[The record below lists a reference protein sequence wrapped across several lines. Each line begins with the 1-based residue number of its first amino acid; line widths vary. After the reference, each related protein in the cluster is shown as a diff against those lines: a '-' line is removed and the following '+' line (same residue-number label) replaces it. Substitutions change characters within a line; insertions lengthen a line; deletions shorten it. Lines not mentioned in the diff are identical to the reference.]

1 MSLQPMELAHDGK
14 RLVGQVAKPA
24 GDGPFPTVLVMHS
37 GVGIDQ
43 FNYDVAQK
51 LADRGF
57 LAVATDMYGT
67 DVDLGDEASF
77 GGEFQSLLDSPD
89 TLRSRVLAWFNA
101 IAARDDVDA
110 SRMAA
115 IGYCFGG
122 YCVLELARTGANC
135 RAVVSYHGL
144 LETKAPAQPGTVR
157 AHVAAYCG
165 LNDPYA
171 PLEHI
176 TALRKELTDAEA
188 SFTISV
194 FGGVEHGFTDPDAA
208 RHGRPGISY
217 NAIAAKTSWAGTLA
231 LLDEVLA

>member
-1 MSLQPMELAHDGK
+1 MELAHDGK

-37 GVGIDQ
+37 GVGIDD
-43 FNYDVAQK
+43 FNFDVAQK

-67 DVDLGDEASF
+67 DVDLTDEASF

-89 TLRSRVLAWFNA
+89 RLRSRILAWFNA
-101 IAARDDVDA
+101 ITARDDVDA

-122 YCVLELARTGANC
+122 YCVLELARTGADC

-144 LETKAPAQPGTVR
+144 LTTSAPARPGTVK

-165 LNDPYA
+165 AKDPYA
-171 PLEHI
+171 PMEHI
-176 TALRKELTDAEA
+176 TALRQELTDAEA
-188 SFTISV
+188 KFTVTV
-194 FGGVEHGFTDPDAA
+194 FGDVEHGFTDPDAA

-217 NAIAAKTSWAGTLA
+217 NAIAAKTAWAGTLA

>member
-1 MSLQPMELAHDGK
+1 MQPMELTHDGK

-24 GDGPFPTVLVMHS
+24 GSGPFPAVLVMHS
-37 GVGIDQ
+37 GVGIDE
-43 FNYDVAQK
+43 FNFEKARK

-67 DVDLGDEASF
+67 DVDLTDEASF
-77 GGEFQSLLDSPD
+77 GGAFQSLIENPD
-89 TLRSRVLAWFNA
+89 RLRSRILAWFKA

-122 YCVLELARTGANC
+122 YCVLELARTGADL

-144 LETKAPAQPGTVR
+144 LSTSAPAQPGTVK

-165 LNDPYA
+165 AKDPYA
-171 PLEHI
+171 PVEHI
-176 TALRKELTDAEA
+176 DALREELTGAGA
-188 SFTISV
+188 RFSITV
-194 FGGVEHGFTDPDAA
+194 FGDVEHGFTDPDAA
-208 RHGRPGISY
+208 RHNRPGIAY
-217 NAIAAKTSWAGTLA
+217 DAIAAKTAWAGTLV
-231 LLDEVLA
+231 LLDEVLK